1 MLLLKGHHPRPHGG
15 GRDALREIV
24 HLDDVGQFLLG
35 RVSDGGA
42 AVRNHLCF
50 CDHGLLLSF
59 IEDAFQVGGQLG
71 KELDPAAH
79 EGGILEIAL
88 PLFRGFVVKHVEEVD
103 DVPAGIG
110 DVVIGF
116 DLLVRQVILWLVSE
130 CTFPGV
136 LAYGHATFF
145 GPPLH
150 QVVFLL
156 GDPGVQVQGAPGGVF
171 CLWFLFLHNL
181 LPFNSMRACE
191 HSRIHC
197 GQTAA
202 RNCPTLVFLA

>member
-1 MLLLKGHHPRPHGG
+1 MPVQFLPILLLKGHHPRPHGG

-24 HLDDVGQFLLG
+24 HLDDVGQFFLG

-42 AVRNHLCF
+42 AVSNNLCF
-50 CDHGLLLSF
+50 CNHGLFFSF

-71 KELDPAAH
+71 EELDPAAH

-103 DVPAGIG
+103 DVPACIG
-110 DVVIGF
+110 DVVIGL
-116 DLLVRQVILWLVSE
+116 DLPVRQVILGLVSE
-130 CTFPGV
+130 CTLPGV
-136 LAYGHATFF
+136 PAYGHATFF
-145 GPPLH
+145 CPPLH

-171 CLWFLFLHNL
+171 FLFLLSLHKL
-181 LPFNSMRACE
+181 LPFN
-191 HSRIHC
+191 
-197 GQTAA
+197 
-202 RNCPTLVFLA
+202 